1 MNSLRDQAYLKTRVV
16 IFASRLFSIEE
27 VQRLKQMTLNQLGE
41 RFDLLPILE
50 QDIETRQKSGLVE
63 QALLQGLMNE
73 LKVLLRPLS
82 GRARG
87 LILYW
92 PRKYELYN
100 LKTLIQGKWNNL
112 GIQEIRHNLYA
123 LPENIRLPHEA
134 LLQAENVQEML
145 RQLERGPY
153 SQIARQAR
161 HVYEEQHE
169 NFSLGA
175 AIDRLYYTGMLA
187 QANITDCGDKR
198 GLKKAIGSMVDR
210 QNILWLMR
218 YRLIYHFAPSEAYY
232 LLIPY
237 GGQIQRDHLMA
248 LANVDGLDTIIDQLP
263 EPFQTLL
270 SGSVNITVARQR
282 LDQWVTDVL
291 RQLILSSQDAVVA
304 SLCYLIN
311 RDMDIWR
318 LYGIIQG
325 KLLEMQPVLINEAIS
340 PNRGDARAAEEVA

>member
-1 MNSLRDQAYLKTRVV
+1 MNSQRDQAYLKTRVGV
-16 IFASRLFSIEE
+16 FASRLLSPEDI
-27 VQRLKQMTLNQLGE
+27 RDLKQMSLSQLGG
-41 RFDLLPILE
+41 RFGLQAVFE
-50 QDIETRQKSGLVE
+50 QEIDIRLKSSLVE
-63 QALLQGLMNE
+63 QTLLHRLMNE

-82 GRARG
+82 GRSRG

-123 LPENIRLPHEA
+123 LPENIQLPHEA

-161 HVYEEQHE
+161 NVYEEQHE

-187 QANITDCGDKR
+187 HANITDSTDKR

-210 QNILWLMR
+210 QNILWLLR
-218 YRLIYHFAPSEAYY
+218 YRLIYRFAPSEAYY

-237 GGQIQRDHLMA
+237 GGQIQRDKLLE
-248 LANVDGLDTIIDQLP
+248 LANVDGLDTVIDQLP
-263 EPFQTLL
+263 EPFH
-270 SGSVNITVARQR
+270 SVLDNCAHITEARQR
-282 LDQWVTDVL
+282 LDRWVAEEL
-291 RQLILSSQDAVVA
+291 RKLMLNSRDAVVSA
-304 SLCYLIN
+304 LCYLII

-318 LYGIIQG
+318 LYAIIQG
-325 KLLEMQPVLINEAIS
+325 KLLEMEPGLLDEAVYEKHNTS
-340 PNRGDARAAEEVA
+340 MSTGEVA

>member
-1 MNSLRDQAYLKTRVV
+1 MNSQRDQAYLKTRVGV
-16 IFASRLFSIEE
+16 FAARLFSHEDIQ
-27 VQRLKQMTLNQLGE
+27 VLKQMSLHQLGE
-41 RFDLLPILE
+41 RFDLLPIFE
-50 QDIETRQKSGLVE
+50 QEIDTRQKSGLVE
-63 QALLQGLMNE
+63 QALLQRLMNE

-82 GRARG
+82 GRSRG

-112 GIQEIRHNLYA
+112 GMQEIRHNLYA

-161 HVYEEQHE
+161 NVYEEQHE

-187 QANITDCGDKR
+187 QANITDCSDKR
-198 GLKKAIGSMVDR
+198 GLKKAIGCMVDR
-210 QNILWLMR
+210 QNILWLLR
-218 YRLIYHFAPSEAYY
+218 YRLVYHFAPSETYY

-237 GGQIQRDHLMA
+237 GGQIQRDDLMA
-248 LANVDGLDTIIDQLP
+248 LANIDGLDTVISQLP
-263 EPFQTLL
+263 EPFHSRLA
-270 SGSVNITVARQR
+270 GSVHITDARQR
-282 LDQWVTDVL
+282 LDQWVSDQL
-291 RQLILSSQDAVVA
+291 RQLMLNSQDAVVSA
-304 SLCYLIN
+304 LCYLII

-318 LYGIIQG
+318 LYAIIQG
-325 KLLEMQPVLINEAIS
+325 KLLEMEPSLVDQAVS
-340 PNRGDARAAEEVA
+340 GKDHSGMHSEEVA

>member
-1 MNSLRDQAYLKTRVV
+1 MNSQRDQAYLKTRVS
-16 IFASRLFSIEE
+16 IFASRLQSSEDI
-27 VQRLKQMTLNQLGE
+27 RILKQMSLHQLGE
-41 RFDLLPILE
+41 RFDLLPIFE
-50 QDIETRQKSGLVE
+50 QEIETRQKSGLVE
-63 QALLQGLMNE
+63 HQLLQQLMNE

-82 GRARG
+82 GRSRG

-100 LKTLIQGKWNNL
+100 LKTLIQGKWNDL

-153 SQIARQAR
+153 SQIASQAR
-161 HVYEEQHE
+161 NIYEEQHE

-187 QANITDCGDKR
+187 QANITDCSDKR
-198 GLKKAIGSMVDR
+198 GLKKAIGCMVDR

-218 YRLIYHFAPSEAYY
+218 YRLVYQFAPSEVYY

-237 GGQIQRDHLMA
+237 GGQIQRDKLMA
-248 LANVDGLDTIIDQLP
+248 LANVDGLDNIVDQLP
-263 EPFQTLL
+263 EPFHSLL
-270 SGSVNITVARQR
+270 AGSAHTTDVRQR
-282 LDQWVTDVL
+282 LEYWVSDEL
-291 RQLILSSQDAVVA
+291 RKLMLSSQDGVVA
-304 SLCYLIN
+304 ALCYLIS
-311 RDMDIWR
+311 RDIDIWR

-325 KLLEMQPVLINEAIS
+325 KLLGMSAELLDEAIS
-340 PNRGDARAAEEVA
+340 GARGASSSEEAA